1 MILSVAPP
9 AASAAASTDLILA
22 VPSALALL
30 AYACALWRGDGPA
43 LRTALLAGWLA
54 QGIAIVVDTFGLSSP
69 QPGARFGFAPA
80 LSVTT
85 WLVVAVYMIE
95 SRLLPLPRARRMLAL
110 CGMAAVALAWG
121 FPGEAR
127 PHLASPWAPLHWV
140 LGFASYGLFGAAVL
154 HAALWSHND
163 RRLRMK
169 PSTGL
174 TRPSFKASFQDTFAP
189 VGMPLLKLE
198 TLTFDFVNAG
208 FVVLSATLLL
218 GWHFARPWH
227 WDHKTVLSVLSWVV
241 FAALLA
247 GRRLFGWRGRPATR
261 WLYVGAS
268 LLLLAYVGSRFV
280 FEVVLHRPSGTY

>member
-1 MILSVAPP
+1 MILSVASP
-9 AASAAASTDLILA
+9 APASAASSALTLA
-22 VPSALALL
+22 VPSAIALL
-30 AYACALWRGDGPA
+30 AYACAMLRGGGKG
-43 LRTALLAGWLA
+43 LRTALLVGWLA
-54 QGIAIVVDTFGLSSP
+54 QGLAIVVDTFGISSP
-69 QPGARFGFAPA
+69 TPGARFGFAPA

-85 WLVVAVYMIE
+85 WLVIAVYIVE

-110 CGMAAVALAWG
+110 FGAAAVALAWG
-121 FPGEAR
+121 FPGETR
-127 PHLASPWAPLHWV
+127 PHLGSPWAPLHWV

-174 TRPSFKASFQDTFAP
+174 TKPSFKASFQDTFAP

-208 FVVLSATLLL
+208 FAVLSATLIL
-218 GWHFARPWH
+218 GWHFAQPWH
-227 WDHKTVLSVLSWVV
+227 WDHKTVLSVLSWIV

-247 GRRLFGWRGRPATR
+247 GRQLFGWRGRPATR

>member
-1 MILSVAPP
+1 MILSVAPS
-9 AASAAASTDLILA
+9 ASASSALVLA
-22 VPSALALL
+22 VPSAVALL
-30 AYACALWRGDGPA
+30 AYVCATLRGDANWLRNA
-43 LRTALLAGWLA
+43 LMLGWIA
-54 QGIAIVVDTFGLSSP
+54 QGIAIVVDTFGLSSDT
-69 QPGARFGFAPA
+69 PGARFGFAPA

-85 WLVVAVYMIE
+85 WMVVAVYAVE
-95 SRLLPLPRARRMLAL
+95 SRLLPLPVARRMLAL
-110 CGMAAVALAWG
+110 FGALAVALAWG
-121 FPGEAR
+121 FPGDSR
-127 PHLASPWAPLHWV
+127 PHAGSPWAPLHWV

-169 PSTGL
+169 PGSSLSKPPFNT
-174 TRPSFKASFQDTFAP
+174 SFQGGFAP

-198 TLTFDFVNAG
+198 TLTFGFVSAG
-208 FVVLSATLLL
+208 FVVLSATLVL
-218 GWHFARPWH
+218 GWHFAQPWH
-227 WDHKTVLSVLSWVV
+227 WDHKTVLSVLSWIV

-247 GRRLFGWRGRPATR
+247 GRQVFGWRGRPATR